1 MQTFITVPFN
11 DITRMTVER
20 AARMSGMT
28 VEDWLIAV
36 ATQAVIADCNPK
48 NGKNAK
54 NLFEETRIKAS

>member
-11 DITRMTVER
+11 DIARMTVER

-36 ATQAVIADCNPK
+36 ATQAAIADCNPK
-48 NGKNAK
+48 TVNGKS
-54 NLFEETRIKAS
+54 LFQQNRIKAS